1 MSTAVFERTVVGGV
15 GKSTILYPTAGD
27 GDVREARI
35 EIRDTLYG
43 TTLRSWSSQLQNT
56 NAPLELWFRALLGE
70 GGAYRVEV
78 AGGFKR

>member
-15 GKSTILYPTAGD
+15 GKPTILYPTAGD

-43 TTLRSWSSQLQNT
+43 HCRAQAILRPMDLHYFEKLVIATSKYK
-56 NAPLELWFRALLGE
+56 RAT
-70 GGAYRVEV
+70 
-78 AGGFKR
+78 